1 MSNSFSEWLESNY
14 NKEELLGDV
23 QELRLNNC
31 VYADNDEFERGEW
44 STWDEYIDEVAGAS
58 FGYSEIF
65 EELIDV
71 YKEQGGEVIDNLS
84 SLYCDF
90 IDFLTLI

>member
-1 MSNSFSEWLESNY
+1 MSNSFSEWLENNY

-44 STWDEYIDEVAGAS
+44 STWDEYIDEVAGAN

-71 YKEQGGEVIDNLS
+71 YKEQGGEVIDDLS

-90 IDFLTLI
+90 IDFLILI

>member
-1 MSNSFSEWLESNY
+1 MLEDSTP
-14 NKEELLGDV
+14 EEHLSIESV
-23 QELRLNNC
+23 LNNFKYQYEDLTSRI
-31 VYADNDEFERGEW
+31 VSY
-44 STWDEYIDEVAGAS
+44 S

-71 YKEQGGEVIDNLS
+71 YKEQGGEVIDDLS

>member
-1 MSNSFSEWLESNY
+1 MALS
-14 NKEELLGDV
+14 
-23 QELRLNNC
+23 
-31 VYADNDEFERGEW
+31 
-44 STWDEYIDEVAGAS
+44 S

-71 YKEQGGEVIDNLS
+71 YKEQGGEVIDDLS

>member
-1 MSNSFSEWLESNY
+1 M
-14 NKEELLGDV
+14 
-23 QELRLNNC
+23 
-31 VYADNDEFERGEW
+31 
-44 STWDEYIDEVAGAS
+44 YIDEVAGAS

-71 YKEQGGEVIDNLS
+71 YKEQGGEVTDDLN

>member
-1 MSNSFSEWLESNY
+1 MSNSFSEWLESSY

-44 STWDEYIDEVAGAS
+44 STYIKSKAER
-58 FGYSEIF
+58 
-65 EELIDV
+65 
-71 YKEQGGEVIDNLS
+71 
-84 SLYCDF
+84 
-90 IDFLTLI
+90 